1 MSRRISKK
9 EILDETLKLLAKQR
23 DKTLTTSELINLLTT
38 EFEPAGKD
46 SEIIQGRSD
55 TYFSQ
60 KVRNIISHRNEDN
73 GIVTRGLA
81 SYSKSNRPG
90 SLTITPQGE
99 SYIARQ

>member
-1 MSRRISKK
+1 MSRRISEK

-60 KVRNIISHRNEDN
+60 KACVGRKN
-73 GIVTRGLA
+73 
-81 SYSKSNRPG
+81 SKTSSSKTQSIG
-90 SLTITPQGE
+90 
-99 SYIARQ
+99 AFF